1 MRISLAQ
8 VEKDLTSHLRANLPA
23 GFVDDRVSYPNAPF
37 TTPSNQPW
45 LRATLG
51 SPVAISVDA
60 ANCFRI
66 YQGFFYIS
74 VFYPKN
80 KSGSVAPMETAELLA
95 LSFTKAAMPY
105 CICLNAE
112 VDVIGAEADTPWYH
126 INVIAQYQYESIT
139 LEV

>member
-8 VEKDLTSHLRANLPA
+8 VEKDLTAHLRANLPA
-23 GFVDDRVSYPNAPF
+23 GFVDARVSYPNAPF

-45 LRATLG
+45 LRASLG
-51 SPVAISVDA
+51 SPVPISVDA

-66 YQGFFYIS
+66 YQGFFYIQ
-74 VFYPKN
+74 VFYPK
-80 KSGSVAPMETAELLA
+80 KSGSVAPMETAESLA
-95 LSFTKAAMPY
+95 LTFTKAALPY

-112 VDVIGAEADTPWYH
+112 PEIIGEDADTPWYQ